1 MNYTKIKE
9 QLYNSGYCDER
20 KLVCHSYASYT
31 KSDNYLAMMKFSSIK
46 SDIILPQFHILSI
59 KDDKLYISNAK
70 MFGGFKKYYASIKL
84 NRLHYKFSHLI
95 DGIVMVH
102 CFDLTDEQIPN
113 AHFFVISIR
122 NKNEAQNLVDAIKEY
137 NNQN

>member
-46 SDIILPQFHILSI
+46 
-59 KDDKLYISNAK
+59 DDKLYISYAK

-84 NRLHYKFSHLI
+84 DRLHYKFSHLI

-137 NNQN
+137 NYQN